1 MIFLLK
7 CLLETWF
14 SGFLGEI
21 ICPYRKFFFMKVSAR
36 AERRNHFTYFGM
48 EVKRDYQ
55 HLQLQEIFF
64 VFGKIQIFRIS
75 EHWHFFSKKKQHMT
89 ALVDNYI
96 FSV

>member
-7 CLLETWF
+7 YLLETWF

-64 VFGKIQIFRIS
+64 VFGKIQKFRIS
-75 EHWHFFSKKKQHMT
+75 EYLAFFLQEET
-89 ALVDNYI
+89 AHDCAGA
-96 FSV
+96 